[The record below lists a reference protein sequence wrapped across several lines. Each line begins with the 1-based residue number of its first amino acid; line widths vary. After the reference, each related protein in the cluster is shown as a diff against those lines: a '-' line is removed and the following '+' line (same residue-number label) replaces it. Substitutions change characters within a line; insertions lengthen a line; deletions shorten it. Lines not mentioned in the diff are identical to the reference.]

1 MIKQSLVLALVCLTL
16 PAWAINK
23 CTGADGRIVF
33 QDMPCQG
40 RGEKLNIRPTPINPP
55 APATE
60 EANGTEKP
68 LSDVERVKQFN
79 AQAEN
84 TRKRQDIEMV
94 LLPSAYAALNRHLAT
109 CEREYRF
116 LQNEKGRATNN
127 LAGATWEQSLSQEM
141 SALATKCETQTRQHN
156 SNIAD
161 IKRQCQKVGGCN

>member
-1 MIKQSLVLALVCLTL
+1 MIKQSLLLALVCLTL

-40 RGEKLNIRPTPINPP
+40 RGEKLNIRS
-55 APATE
+55 APVDPFAAVE
-60 EANGTEKP
+60 DAKSAEKP
-68 LSDVERVKQFN
+68 LSDAERVKQFN
-79 AQAEN
+79 TQSEN
-84 TRKRQDIEMV
+84 ARKRQDIEMV
-94 LLPSAYAALNRHLAT
+94 LLPSAYAALNRHLAA

-116 LQNEKGRATNN
+116 LQNEKGRAANN

-141 SALATKCETQTRQHN
+141 SALATRCEGQTRQHN
-156 SNIAD
+156 NNIAD